1 MATKKVNKIEKN
13 EEVKNTFFTDEF
25 FLEKPISFKKQPQIE
40 NSLKKA
46 RNKKIGENFFRR
58 EEELNIN
65 LIPEGADIIPE
76 QTTRKNIFSIVVIS
90 VLFFMIF
97 SIAILFIYGDLFN
110 IRIREI
116 TRMNNEL
123 DNIYQEERNN
133 LKQIEDINLDLKQIE
148 KIYNNHIYWTNFLS
162 FIEENTIDEVQIKD
176 ISAPSVSG
184 SITIT
189 VTSDDYE
196 DIAKQVSVY
205 QNIPEIISSVKI
217 NTINKTLPENSVS
230 SKIILEIKK
239 DLLLKK

>member
-25 FLEKPISFKKQPQIE
+25 FLEKPISFKKQPQIDD
-40 NSLKKA
+40 SLKKA

-76 QTTRKNIFSIVVIS
+76 QTTRKNIFSIVIIS
-90 VLFFMIF
+90 VLFFIIF
-97 SIAILFIYGDLFN
+97 SITILFIYGDLFN
-110 IRIREI
+110 ARIREI
-116 TRMNNEL
+116 IKMNNEL
-123 DNIYQEERNN
+123 DNIYQEERDN
-133 LKQIEDINLDLKQIE
+133 LAQIENINLDLKQIE

-176 ISAPSVSG
+176 ISAPSTSG

-189 VTSDDYE
+189 VVSDDYE
-196 DIAKQVSVY
+196 DIARQVSVF
-205 QNIPEIISSVKI
+205 QNIPETISSVKI
-217 NTINKTLPENSVS
+217 NTINKTLSDNSVS